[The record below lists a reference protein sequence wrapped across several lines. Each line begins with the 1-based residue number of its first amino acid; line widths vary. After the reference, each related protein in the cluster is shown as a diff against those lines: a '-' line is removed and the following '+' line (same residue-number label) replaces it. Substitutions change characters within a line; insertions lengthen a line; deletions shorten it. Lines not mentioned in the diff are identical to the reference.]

1 MKDSKQS
8 GIWTIGLAIFSM
20 LFGAGNIIYP
30 IKCGV
35 VAGSQNIFGIT
46 GFILTGV
53 ALPVLGLISMIL
65 FEGNYKRFFNRIGKI
80 PGAIAILYCML
91 IVGPLIAMPRC
102 ITAPF
107 EMLKPFMPG
116 INLPIFSILFAGI
129 TFIMTYKESKILSL
143 LGNIISPL
151 LLGSLAIIAGK
162 GLWQADHLV
171 EQTIPSSVV
180 FLEQFTHGFQTL
192 DLLGALFFAYIVLRI
207 LKANRKSSQV
217 KTKEL
222 ALISLKSGLLSGLL
236 LTIVYVAFSYIGA
249 YYGDLVTLDMNGAEM
264 FRIISLNILNKNSI
278 IIIMLAVLMACL
290 STITALAAV
299 FSEYIHHE
307 LFHKK
312 ISYTACLTATMLTT
326 TIISNFGLS
335 NILKYS
341 MPIISIGYPIIT
353 AITLCNLAH
362 VLFGFRYI
370 KMPVALTAIMTT
382 SMMLYF

>member
-8 GIWTIGLAIFSM
+8 GVWTIGLAIFSM

-53 ALPVLGLISMIL
+53 ILPILGLISMIL
-65 FEGNYKRFFNRIGKI
+65 FEGNYKRFFNRIGKT

-102 ITAPF
+102 ITVPF

-116 INLPIFSILFAGI
+116 VSLPIFSIMFATI
-129 TFIMTYKESKILSL
+129 TFLMTYKESKILSL

-162 GLWQADHLV
+162 GLWQAENVV
-171 EQTIPSSVV
+171 EQTIPSATV
-180 FLEQFTHGFQTL
+180 FVEQFTHGFQTL
-192 DLLGALFFAYIVLRI
+192 DLIGALFFAYIVLRI
-207 LKANRKSSQV
+207 LKSNRESSQV

-222 ALISLKSGLLSGLL
+222 AMTSLKSGLLAGMLL
-236 LTIVYVAFSYIGA
+236 MLVYVAFSYIGA
-249 YYGDLVTLDMNGAEM
+249 YYGNLVTVDMNGAEM

-278 IIIMLAVLMACL
+278 IVIMLAVLMACL

-312 ISYTACLTATMLTT
+312 ISYTACLAFTMIVTT
-326 TIISNFGLS
+326 MISNFGLS

-362 VLFGFRYI
+362 SVFGFKYI
-370 KMPVALTAIMTT
+370 KMPVALTAIITT
-382 SMMLYF
+382 SMMLYL